1 MQRLRIVESEIRK
14 RVFLRILEAATT
26 LSLAALALSSAMSA
40 EVRERT
46 GKDVVD
52 SGCVACHAQ
61 GVNGAPKIGDR
72 AAWIPRMSKGLDVLV
87 QSAVH
92 GHGAM
97 PARGGMADLSDRE
110 IQSAIV
116 YMFNYGVVTLP
127 APPSASPADPD
138 PFHKVI
144 GGADVYLGVV
154 RAETIPAAQRPAS
167 VANGKGYYHVNISLI
182 DSATKAPIKEAHVRV
197 RVADAIGVETKTL
210 QVMSANDSTSYGGYF
225 RMAANTT
232 YTVTALIERAGAAGV
247 AEAKF
252 VYKAW

>member
-1 MQRLRIVESEIRK
+1 MQSLRIVESETRNGAF
-14 RVFLRILEAATT
+14 VRILVATT
-26 LSLAALALSSAMSA
+26 ALPLAALALTVAMA
-40 EVRERT
+40 AQVRERT
-46 GKDVVD
+46 GKEVVD

-72 AAWIPRMSKGLDVLV
+72 AEWIPRMSKGLDVLV

-116 YMFNYGVVTLP
+116 YMFNYGVVALP
-127 APPSASPADPD
+127 ASPAAAPADTD
-138 PFHKVI
+138 PFHKVVA
-144 GGADVYLGVV
+144 GADIYLGVV
-154 RAETIPAAQRPAS
+154 KAETIPAAQRPAS
-167 VANGKGYYHVNISLI
+167 VASGKGYYHVNISLI

-197 RVADAIGVETKTL
+197 RVADAIGVETKAL
-210 QVMSANDSTSYGGYF
+210 KAMSANDSTSYGGYF
-225 RMAANTT
+225 RMTGDTT
-232 YTVTALIERAGAAGV
+232 YTITALVERPGAAGV